1 MDVHFK
7 LLDGVAIQAYAK
19 QLQNIE
25 QSIQYPLSEAGD
37 HFTIVHGTPYHGF
50 FSAMGKALFILAMH
64 GESVIGS
71 IAAVWKPVTVN
82 NQSYTALYLADLKL
96 SKQYRGKK
104 IIHRMIWFALK
115 KWLTNTNYR
124 GWDFVFFAAM
134 KKAAMKKNNDDVTR
148 SFSGFHL
155 GKLVKVSCTL
165 DIYFCSCKELLSLD
179 NRSPL
184 LPSLHRVACLSQ
196 IDSNIRNNSGT
207 KDFKLQSTGKPWQL
221 IHLPIPPGY
230 WSNPLDSYL
239 RHAAHEQSLISES
252 VTLCFSLDS
261 RLTEL
266 KRWLIANSIKPGA
279 ACSIYS
285 CPNTLFGVSPIDESD
300 FIHLDTSQI

>member
-1 MDVHFK
+1 MDIHFK
-7 LLDGVAIQAYAK
+7 LLDGVATQAYDK

-25 QSIQYPLSEAGD
+25 QSMRYPLSEAGD

-50 FSAMGKALFILAMH
+50 FSAMGKKALFILAMH

-82 NQSYTALYLADLKL
+82 NQFYTALYLADLKL
-96 SKQYRGKK
+96 AEQYRGKK
-104 IIHRMIWFALK
+104 IIQRMIWFALK
-115 KWLTNTNYR
+115 NWLTNANCR

-134 KKAAMKKNNDDVTR
+134 KRNNDDVTR
-148 SFSGFHL
+148 SFSAFHP
-155 GKLVKVSCTL
+155 GRLVKVASTL

-196 IDSNIRNNSGT
+196 TDSNIKNNSGT
-207 KDFKLQSTGKPWQL
+207 KDFNLQSTGKPWQL

-239 RHAAHEQSLISES
+239 RQAAHEQSLISES

-266 KRWLIANSIKPGA
+266 KRWLIASNIKPGA
-279 ACSIYS
+279 TCSIYS
-285 CPNTLFGVSPIDESD
+285 CPNTLLGVSPVNKSD